1 MHLRIM
7 TPALLALSLTG
18 CNDIFN
24 SGPSWALANKS
35 KIQSAVSENIKQLN
49 PYPAELDSAY
59 QEAKEEYERTN
70 SQISEL
76 KRNGMQRC
84 MNLQVEQP
92 EKQPPQ
98 PMQRMQPP
106 PMPSYAYGSL
116 SANSRAN
123 PQVQA
128 CIQNL
133 EKDQLILDLKAK
145 AQSFNQLQQQ
155 RREHDLKVHKI
166 VDASIDTAIASYA
179 REHGFRLIISNE
191 QSILYNQNQ
200 QVLDVTSG
208 VIELLQQPAPTQ

>member
-7 TPALLALSLTG
+7 GPALLALSLSG

-24 SGPSWALANKS
+24 SGPSWALVNKS

-59 QEAKEEYERTN
+59 QEAKQEYERTN

-84 MNLQVEQP
+84 MNLQAEKPETP
-92 EKQPPQ
+92 EKQSA
-98 PMQRMQPP
+98 QRMQPP
-106 PMPSYAYGSL
+106 PIPSYAYGSL
-116 SANSRAN
+116 SSSARAN
-123 PQVQA
+123 PDVQI

-145 AQSFNQLQQQ
+145 AQSFSQLQQQ

-166 VDASIDTAIASYA
+166 VEASIDTAIASYA
-179 REHGFRLIISNE
+179 RERGFKLILSNE
-191 QSILYNQNQ
+191 QGIVYNQEQ
-200 QVLDVTSG
+200 QVLDVTSA
-208 VIELLQQPAPTQ
+208 VIERLQQPAPAQ